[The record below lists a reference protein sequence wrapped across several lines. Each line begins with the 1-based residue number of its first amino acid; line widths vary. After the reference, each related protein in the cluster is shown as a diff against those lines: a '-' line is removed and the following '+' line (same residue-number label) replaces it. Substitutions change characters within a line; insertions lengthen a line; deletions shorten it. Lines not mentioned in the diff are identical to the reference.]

1 MKRTLL
7 IDGDIIAY
15 QSAVKSEQPIKW
27 DDNLWTLHS
36 YTPEAIKMVDDGID
50 ALKKKLK
57 ADSIVVAIT
66 DTKNFRKDVLP
77 TYKDNRKQK
86 RKPLVLGD
94 MRSHLI
100 KKYKAVFYTSLEADD
115 VLGILAT
122 KPSKDETI
130 ICSIDKDFMGVPC
143 NYCRDGETVQ
153 KISLNE
159 ANHFHMIQTLTGDT
173 VDGYSGVP
181 KVGAVTANKMLADK
195 DMPVKDMW
203 EIVVKAYEKA
213 GMNEQDALQQ
223 ARVARI
229 LRHGEYDKKTGEVKL
244 WQI

>member
-27 DDNLWTLHS
+27 DENLWTLHS
-36 YTPEAIKMVDDGID
+36 YTPEAMKMVDDGID
-50 ALKKKLK
+50 ALKRKLK

-115 VLGILAT
+115 VLQNLHL
-122 KPSKDETI
+122 PS
-130 ICSIDKDFMGVPC
+130 S
-143 NYCRDGETVQ
+143 
-153 KISLNE
+153 
-159 ANHFHMIQTLTGDT
+159 
-173 VDGYSGVP
+173 
-181 KVGAVTANKMLADK
+181 
-195 DMPVKDMW
+195 
-203 EIVVKAYEKA
+203 
-213 GMNEQDALQQ
+213 
-223 ARVARI
+223 
-229 LRHGEYDKKTGEVKL
+229 
-244 WQI
+244 

>member
-1 MKRTLL
+1 
-7 IDGDIIAY
+7 
-15 QSAVKSEQPIKW
+15 
-27 DDNLWTLHS
+27 
-36 YTPEAIKMVDDGID
+36 
-50 ALKKKLK
+50 
-57 ADSIVVAIT
+57 
-66 DTKNFRKDVLP
+66 
-77 TYKDNRKQK
+77 
-86 RKPLVLGD
+86 
-94 MRSHLI
+94 
-100 KKYKAVFYTSLEADD
+100 
-115 VLGILAT
+115 
-122 KPSKDETI
+122 
-130 ICSIDKDFMGVPC
+130 
-143 NYCRDGETVQ
+143 
-153 KISLNE
+153 
-159 ANHFHMIQTLTGDT
+159 MIQTLTGDT